1 MLHPVSDMS
10 DLQAVV
16 YVSTAT
22 QLMGVSRL
30 ESLLIESRD
39 LNLESGVTG
48 VLLYSDGVFMQ
59 YFEGTE
65 AAVQVTYERIQGSR
79 RHKGIVELLNEPVAR
94 RSFPDWQMGF
104 AQPARSEL
112 LAMSTARWRHMVN
125 EVQDPSATS
134 QGLMLL
140 HSFWENARL

>member
-1 MLHPVSDMS
+1 MS
-10 DLQAVV
+10 EMPDLQAVV

-22 QLMGVSRL
+22 QLMGASQL

-59 YFEGTE
+59 HFEGT
-65 AAVQVTYERIQGSR
+65 AAAMQATYERIRGSR
-79 RHKGIVELLNEPVAR
+79 RHKDIVELLNEGVAR

-104 AQPARSEL
+104 AKPTRSEL
-112 LAMSTARWRHMVN
+112 LAMSTARWRRVVS
-125 EVQDPSATS
+125 ELRDPAATPP
-134 QGLMLL
+134 GLMLL
-140 HSFWENARL
+140 QGFWKSARR